1 MILFEYD
8 YDMCD
13 IPLNESIQQLNE
25 EDLERLFVSSS
36 NVHSFWFKD
45 SGNGIGTLTIEFN
58 NGAEYEYYQ
67 VPYTVVKYF
76 TVAPSFGRFVWK
88 NIRGYYSY
96 RRVDVKGYPLIK
108 PRVKTD
114 PNTGKIVRW
123 KKKRKK

>member
-1 MILFEYD
+1 
-8 YDMCD
+8 MCD
-13 IPLNESIQQLNE
+13 IPLNESVQQLNE

-67 VPYTVVKYF
+67 VPYTIVKYF

-88 NIRGYYSY
+88 NIRGRFPYK
-96 RRVDVKGYPLIK
+96 RVDVKGYPLIK
-108 PRVKTD
+108 PRVKVSTS
-114 PNTGKIVRW
+114 GKEKRW
-123 KKKRKK
+123 RKKRK

>member
-45 SGNGIGTLTIEFN
+45 SGNGIGTLTIEFI

-67 VPYTVVKYF
+67 VPYALVKYF

-88 NIRGYYSY
+88 NIRGRFPYK
-96 RRVDVKGYPLIK
+96 RVDVKGYPLIK
-108 PRVKTD
+108 PRVKVSTS
-114 PNTGKIVRW
+114 GKEKRW
-123 KKKRKK
+123 RKKKK

>member
-88 NIRGYYSY
+88 NIRGRYPYK
-96 RRVDVKGYPLIK
+96 RVDVKGYPLIK
-108 PRVKTD
+108 PRVKVSTS
-114 PNTGKIVRW
+114 GKEKRW
-123 KKKRKK
+123 RKKKK

>member
-8 YDMCD
+8 YDMCNL
-13 IPLNESIQQLNE
+13 PLNESIQQLNE

-67 VPYTVVKYF
+67 VPYTLVKYF

-88 NIRGYYSY
+88 NIRGRFPYK
-96 RRVDVKGYPLIK
+96 RVDVKGYPLIK
-108 PRVKTD
+108 PRVKVSTS
-114 PNTGKIVRW
+114 GKEKRW
-123 KKKRKK
+123 RKKKK

>member
-8 YDMCD
+8 YDMCNL
-13 IPLNESIQQLNE
+13 PLNESVQQLNE
-25 EDLERLFVSSS
+25 EDLEKLFVSSS

-88 NIRGYYSY
+88 NIRGRYPYK
-96 RRVDVKGYPLIK
+96 RVDVKGYPLIK
-108 PRVKTD
+108 PRVKVSTS
-114 PNTGKIVRW
+114 GKEKRW
-123 KKKRKK
+123 RKKKK

>member
-45 SGNGIGTLTIEFN
+45 DGDGIGTLTIEFN
-58 NGAEYEYYQ
+58 SGAEYEYYH

-88 NIRGYYSY
+88 NIRGRFPYK
-96 RRVDVKGYPLIK
+96 RVDVKGYPLIK
-108 PRVKTD
+108 PRVKVSTS
-114 PNTGKIVRW
+114 GKEKRW
-123 KKKRKK
+123 RKKKK